1 MVRCRFAVAD
11 LFKARGYDTGYKVA
25 KAMNKP
31 PAQAS
36 RLIDP
41 NRAQTNQD
49 LVNELSEFF

>member
-1 MVRCRFAVAD
+1 
-11 LFKARGYDTGYKVA
+11 
-25 KAMNKP
+25 MNKP

-49 LVNELSEFF
+49 LVNELSEFFRCEPGDHFARVDEKPAKKKR